1 MDADRERWAE
11 ALLVER
17 QHGPRAPAFIA
28 GRVAALVLAGDL
40 QGVARWRAI
49 AERYDQ
55 LTRGPRQ

>member
-1 MDADRERWAE
+1 MDVDHERWAE

-28 GRVAALVLAGDL
+28 ERVAALVLAGDL
-40 QGVARWRAI
+40 LGVTRWQAI

-55 LTRGPRQ
+55 LTHGTEQ